1 MLVESWNS
9 DQVSCVAASHR
20 QARSGG
26 YPKFPLHE
34 YQPPTCG
41 TRDVTHEPSRVGQ
54 PAAKIVGGS
63 VAPYGAYPW
72 QVSVMMAHGM
82 FTVKIPCSVVVMLCV
97 RISGLCTSNL
107 GLVINYSV
115 VPSDRPRSP
124 PSKFLPT

>member
-1 MLVESWNS
+1 MVLIEGVGGGGGGLNLPQLWCVSWNIY
-9 DQVSCVAASHR
+9 QASCVAASHHR
-20 QARSGG
+20 QTRSGG

-72 QVSVMMAHGM
+72 QVGAMTVYGM
-82 FTVKIPCSVVVMLCV
+82 FPC
-97 RISGLCTSNL
+97 
-107 GLVINYSV
+107 
-115 VPSDRPRSP
+115 
-124 PSKFLPT
+124 